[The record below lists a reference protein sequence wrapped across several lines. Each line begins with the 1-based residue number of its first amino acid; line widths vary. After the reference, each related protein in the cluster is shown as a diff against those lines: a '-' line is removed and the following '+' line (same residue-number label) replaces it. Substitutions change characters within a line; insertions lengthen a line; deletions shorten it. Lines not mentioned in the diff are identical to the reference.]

1 MTLDRMA
8 KAGVIRRP
16 LHYTA
21 VQWRRRVTAWL
32 APWMFGLSLLFLMQ
46 MAVLVVMWVDVPA
59 LREQAVRSIEAAG
72 DTGRFDA
79 ADTESRAGSD
89 SLGGPEVAL
98 ERSDPGETKP
108 AQVELAQTELAEQEL
123 TEAELPPAELAGTE
137 WPYQDWVI
145 RSLLVVWLVFV
156 IEAVWMWVWRPWD
169 RRYRPHHLRG
179 LLDVLIPPLRMG
191 MRHPELAEAIW
202 FPRLGWRRPDDD
214 LRAQLTRFFG
224 IPMLGIAV
232 LILPV
237 LGTEF
242 FLQSQVHAY
251 SALRYGLHFSTGL
264 IWFAFAAEFIIMVSA
279 AERKFAYC
287 KQHWLDLAIILLP
300 VISFLRSLQVL
311 RATRLAKLTKVQ
323 QLSKMARV
331 YRLRGVSTK
340 ALRALVVFE
349 LLHRLLRVKP
359 EKQLLKL
366 RREEERLERELGQLR
381 GRIARVEARLEA
393 ECELEMD
400 VKDSANVERSADVPN
415 AGEGGWPRR

>member
-1 MTLDRMA
+1 MTLDRA
-8 KAGVIRRP
+8 TKEVVRKQP
-16 LHYTA
+16 VHYTSI
-21 VQWRRRVTAWL
+21 QWRRRVTVWL
-32 APWMFGLSLLFLMQ
+32 APWMFGLSLLFLGQ

-59 LREQAVRSIEAAG
+59 LREQA
-72 DTGRFDA
+72 
-79 ADTESRAGSD
+79 
-89 SLGGPEVAL
+89 LGGTQ
-98 ERSDPGETKP
+98 G
-108 AQVELAQTELAEQEL
+108 AEEAGL
-123 TEAELPPAELAGTE
+123 VGAAEAELSGPKFSGPEISGPELLGTE
-137 WPYQDWVI
+137 WPYQHWVI

-156 IEAVWMWVWRPWD
+156 VEAVWMWVWRPWN
-169 RRYRPHHLRG
+169 RRYRAHHLRA

-191 MRHPELAEAIW
+191 ARHPELAESIW
-202 FPRLGWRRPDDD
+202 FPGLGWRRPDES

-251 SALRYGLHFSTGL
+251 PLLRYGLHFSTGL

-359 EKQLLKL
+359 EKQLVKL
-366 RREEERLERELGQLR
+366 RREEERLERELVQLR
-381 GRIARVEARLEA
+381 GRIARFEARVAANRELGMEEEEA
-393 ECELEMD
+393 DDVLHRGEMP
-400 VKDSANVERSADVPN
+400 A
-415 AGEGGWPRR
+415 AGESSGRQL